1 MGLTMGMNALALGVF
16 KHLGRKSE
24 VKMQNEDNIDS
35 EITPSSISD
44 DYQELIRECF
54 QALGFDAGQIRIMV
68 RSVGLNAA
76 GLEIYAAFVKVV
88 QWDARVMD
96 MLSNMPVIEKK
107 IDRRVRQSSMLRYS
121 AFAGLWFRSPADVNG
136 AVDTMH

>member
-1 MGLTMGMNALALGVF
+1 MVLNALTLGVF
-16 KHLGRKSE
+16 KHLGLKSE
-24 VKMQNEDNIDS
+24 VKMQSEETIDS
-35 EITPSSISD
+35 EITPTSISD
-44 DYQELIRECF
+44 DYQELIKDCF

-68 RSVGLNAA
+68 RSVGLNAS

-88 QWDARVMD
+88 QWDARVVD

-121 AFAGLWFRSPADVNG
+121 AFAGLWFRSPAGVNG
-136 AVDTMH
+136 AIATMH